1 MQARVEERPTQQRI
15 LDFFSFDILDYIN
28 KLFKNNL
35 TSLKIKPGIKQGFL
49 MANLLILKSRNR
61 QLQLTNIEAIK

>member
-1 MQARVEERPTQQRI
+1 MQARVQERPTQQKF

-35 TSLKIKPGIKQGFL
+35 TSLKIKPGI
-49 MANLLILKSRNR
+49 
-61 QLQLTNIEAIK
+61 